1 VGVRAIS
8 SVLVFILL
16 VPASIHAFQSLR
28 LHANVSAARP
38 AVPVG
43 TIIPLEIK
51 NTINS
56 RTAYVGEAVYC
67 ETIYPVTEGDR
78 IAIPAHSFVKG
89 TVTDVV
95 RPGHV
100 KGKAQLSLRFESIT
114 LPDGITRPLE
124 AKVFSL
130 AGARL
135 SESKAQEESAEP
147 ADGQSMAASGAG
159 DAVIDAS
166 GLGSPSPLS
175 MGAEGV
181 GGLVLMLVSR
191 GKIIILRPG
200 TTLEIELSAPLT
212 LGSSRASHS
221 ARPAKSPPTPH

>member
-1 VGVRAIS
+1 MRVRFG
-8 SVLVFILL
+8 LILPVVTL
-16 VPASIHAFQSLR
+16 SLAAPTYAFQSL
-28 LHANVSAARP
+28 LPHANISGVRP
-38 AVPVG
+38 SVPIG

-78 IAIPAHSFVKG
+78 IVIPAHSYVKG

-114 LPDGITRPLE
+114 LPDGMTRSVQ

-130 AGARL
+130 AGGRL
-135 SESKAQEESAEP
+135 SDSKAQEESAEP
-147 ADGQSMAASGAG
+147 PDGESLAASGAG

-166 GLGSPSPLS
+166 GLGGPSPLS
-175 MGAEGV
+175 VGAEGV

-191 GKIIILRPG
+191 GKTIILRPG
-200 TTLEIELSAPLT
+200 TSLEIQLTAPLALSAANAGHSTHRVKSLP
-212 LGSSRASHS
+212 ASH
-221 ARPAKSPPTPH
+221 